1 MTNDF
6 GVTAGHV
13 EYSNQ
18 RFYGDVR
25 HMVIFE
31 APRYTPEFAQFNYER
46 PVYCNIEPHRA
57 RLFLSKEGYKTIR
70 RMELQGML
78 TILHHANVINGYL
91 VDVRKPNRKNARRKI
106 KEEI

>member
-13 EYSNQ
+13 EYSNR
-18 RFYGDVR
+18 RFDSGIR

-31 APRYTPEFAQFNYER
+31 APRYTPEFDQFDYER
-46 PVYCNIEPHRA
+46 SVYCNGEPHRA
-57 RLFLSKEGYKTIR
+57 RLFLSKEGYKAIR

-91 VDVRKPNRKNARRKI
+91 VDVRKPKRKNARRKI